1 MADNISPLTTEH
13 LRIMRGDIAA
23 FRSAVDA
30 RLDGVDKGIQSG
42 FDDIRRRLTRV
53 EHSVLGLKRDETDA
67 ATELAEHRHALD
79 QLELVI
85 RELRERLTTLENRAA
100 H

>member
-1 MADNISPLTTEH
+1 MTDNISPLTTAH
-13 LRIMRGDIAA
+13 LRIMRGDIAS
-23 FRSAVDA
+23 FRGAVET
-30 RLDGVDKGIQSG
+30 RLDGVEKGIQSG

-53 EHSVLGLKRDETDA
+53 EQSLLGLKRDETEA
-67 ATELAEHRHALD
+67 ATELAEHRHVLD

-85 RELRERLTTLENRAA
+85 RELRERLTALEERAT